1 MTDGLNMTMTY
12 TFRFPLTPVQLAIVQ
27 NSGVLPRTSG
37 VAATV
42 VQL

>member
-1 MTDGLNMTMTY
+1 VE
-12 TFRFPLTPVQLAIVQ
+12 LTIVQ

-37 VAATV
+37 VSATV